1 MIRTGLPAR
10 IDDWTVLP
18 GPVVARHVA
27 AGFGQCVAAPL
38 IIEGTIWGLISAFGE
53 ANQVLPPGSEARLAD
68 FTQLMASAIANAQV
82 RDELHGLAERQGAAL
97 RRVATLVA
105 GQAPSQVIFDA
116 VAAEASRALGV
127 ARVDVGRH
135 DAHGTVTLLGSTGR
149 QAPDPAPRG
158 PVAWPGG
165 QRAPGPAQPRWGG
178 RGRSRRLPEPP
189 ASSARRTPTRPESD
203 DEADSGEVFASAV
216 GAPILVDGEA
226 WGVIVVLS
234 DEPLPADTE
243 TRLTDFTHL
252 VASSISNVHA
262 RDSLIASRAR
272 IVTASDETRR
282 LIERNLHDGIQQRL
296 VSLGLG
302 LRAVRAS
309 SGLTSDV
316 QAGLDQAT
324 RDLESVL
331 EEIRVFS
338 RGLHP
343 ALLARAGLGP
353 SLREL
358 ARRSPIPAAITA
370 RGVPRLPQ
378 PVETAVYYV
387 VSEALANAAKHSG
400 AGQVTVTVTAEPAKV
415 RATVSD
421 DGAGGAVLGRGSG
434 LIGLVDR
441 VEALGGQL
449 HPRQPARPRH
459 DDRHRAS
466 ARRPARVAPGGGS
479 APR

>member
-1 MIRTGLPAR
+1 
-10 IDDWTVLP
+10 VLET
-18 GPVVARHVA
+18 
-27 AGFGQCVAAPL
+27 C
-38 IIEGTIWGLISAFGE
+38 
-53 ANQVLPPGSEARLAD
+53 
-68 FTQLMASAIANAQV
+68 
-82 RDELHGLAERQGAAL
+82 
-97 RRVATLVA
+97 
-105 GQAPSQVIFDA
+105 
-116 VAAEASRALGV
+116 RA
-127 ARVDVGRH
+127 ARVERPP
-135 DAHGTVTLLGSTGR
+135 DADETG
-149 QAPDPAPRG
+149 
-158 PVAWPGG
+158 
-165 QRAPGPAQPRWGG
+165 
-178 RGRSRRLPEPP
+178 
-189 ASSARRTPTRPESD
+189 SD

-400 AGQVTVTVTAEPAKV
+400 AGQVTVTVTTEPAKV
-415 RATVSD
+415 RATVRD

-441 VEALGGQL
+441 VEALGGKL
-449 HPRQPARPRH
+449 TLDSPPGRGTTIAIVLPLALPPA
-459 DDRHRAS
+459 
-466 ARRPARVAPGGGS
+466 
-479 APR
+479 